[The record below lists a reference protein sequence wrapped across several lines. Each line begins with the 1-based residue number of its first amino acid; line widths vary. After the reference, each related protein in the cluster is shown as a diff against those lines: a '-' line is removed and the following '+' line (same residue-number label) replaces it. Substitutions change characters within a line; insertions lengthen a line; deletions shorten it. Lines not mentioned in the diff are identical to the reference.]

1 MTRLTRYRFG
11 AVVVVATLLTTAI
24 VVLRN
29 TPDTGLGL
37 LIVGLLFFVPG
48 RVQGILW
55 RDFFR
60 GSRLL
65 RLNRNAEAVPY
76 LESFIERLRRHPA
89 LARAMWLQW
98 PGYTP
103 KAMAMAL
110 NNLAVAYLNAGE
122 VEKAMPILED
132 ALRVDR
138 DMSIAWWNLAM
149 AYDRRGQTEAA
160 RNATAEARR
169 LGYRGGRLD
178 SLQECAAGALS
189 RAEGHGT

>member
-1 MTRLTRYRFG
+1 LG
-11 AVVVVATLLTTAI
+11 AVVVVVTLLTTAI
-24 VVLRN
+24 LALRN
-29 TPDTGLGL
+29 TGNVGLGL
-37 LIVGLLFFVPG
+37 LIVGLLFLVPG

-76 LESFIERLRRHPA
+76 LERFVERLRRHPA
-89 LARAMWLQW
+89 LGRAMWLQW

-103 KAMAMAL
+103 SAMAMAL
-110 NNLAVAYLNAGE
+110 NNLAAAYLNAGE
-122 VEKAMPILED
+122 VEKSIAILED
-132 ALRVDR
+132 ALRVDK

-149 AYDRRGQTEAA
+149 AHDSRGQTEAA
-160 RNATAEARR
+160 RNASAEARR

-178 SLQECAAGALS
+178 SFQQYAAGALS
-189 RAEGHGT
+189 RAEGRGI